1 MGELHHMPPRGQYFA
16 HEVAQ
21 LAGVSGGTI
30 GQWARNGYIRASQ
43 SESGEY
49 PRIYSYQDVAE
60 AIIVHELLD
69 RGVPLRVLWP
79 VIEALREQWGAW
91 PLQHASLETVSAP
104 DITLASLLVG
114 EGALRAE
121 LGAHGWQLVEHT
133 TLNLERVAAELHRGG
148 WATREMPD
156 LRHIEVDPDLLSG
169 RPSIRGRRVPVS
181 LVAELADTTDGDEI
195 LREDYDLSADEIHD
209 AVRWWRHTATYD
221 RVAA

>member
-1 MGELHHMPPRGQYFA
+1 MA
-16 HEVAQ
+16 
-21 LAGVSGGTI
+21 AGVSGGTI

-133 TLNLERVAAELHRGG
+133 TLNLERVAAKFIAEAGLHGKCPTCG
-148 WATREMPD
+148 TSKLTPTSSAAAP
-156 LRHIEVDPDLLSG
+156 
-169 RPSIRGRRVPVS
+169 PSEEGECPS
-181 LVAELADTTDGDEI
+181 
-195 LREDYDLSADEIHD
+195 
-209 AVRWWRHTATYD
+209 RWSPS
-221 RVAA
+221 